1 MKTLREL
8 DTEHLNSIN
17 SAIKIGDFT
26 AYFAETREQLKK
38 AYKLRHQVYC
48 EELGWVPVNDFGIE
62 SDEFDVNAEI
72 ICVENELGEVVG
84 TSRVIDSDYVWLSE
98 KYFPQTI
105 SGDVVNIKEDFTA
118 EGSRMAIISSLRN
131 SKIPNS
137 HLTVQEVLLV
147 MGMEFTWNT
156 LKKRNILVT
165 VTPLLAVLFKRR
177 GGVIRQAGPIVT
189 MDDGCKVASY
199 LVDIEVCK
207 DNYAPYA
214 TFSTENQGYA
224 RIG

>member
-1 MKTLREL
+1 MSTLREL
-8 DTEHLNSIN
+8 CKEQPDSIN
-17 SAIKIGDFT
+17 SVIRIGDFT

-38 AYKLRHQVYC
+38 AYKLRYQVYC
-48 EELGWVPVNDFGIE
+48 EELGWVPTNDFGIE
-62 SDEFDVNAEI
+62 SDEFDGNAKI

-84 TSRVIDSDYVWLSE
+84 TTRVIDSDYVWICE
-98 KYFPQTI
+98 KHFPQTI
-105 SGDVVNIKEDFTA
+105 SGDVDDIKHNLTA
-118 EGSRMAIISSLRN
+118 EASRIAIISNLRN

-147 MGMEFTWNT
+147 MGMEFTWNI
-156 LKKRNILVT
+156 LKKRTILVT

-177 GGVIRQAGPIVT
+177 GGVMRQAGPIVT

-199 LVDIEVCK
+199 LVDIEVSK

-214 TFSTENQGYA
+214 TFFKENQGYA
-224 RIG
+224 RAG

>member
-1 MKTLREL
+1 
-8 DTEHLNSIN
+8 
-17 SAIKIGDFT
+17 
-26 AYFAETREQLKK
+26 
-38 AYKLRHQVYC
+38 
-48 EELGWVPVNDFGIE
+48 
-62 SDEFDVNAEI
+62 
-72 ICVENELGEVVG
+72 
-84 TSRVIDSDYVWLSE
+84 
-98 KYFPQTI
+98 
-105 SGDVVNIKEDFTA
+105 
-118 EGSRMAIISSLRN
+118 MAIISSLRN

-165 VTPLLAVLFKRR
+165 VTPLLALLFKRR

-214 TFSTENQGYA
+214 TFSAENQGYA